1 MTESLDKPKKRVL
14 GLTGNMWIYAFGV
27 MGINLA
33 IGLVNSYQAE
43 FFDKIM
49 RLNLVG
55 IALIILAAKFISIVA
70 DFVIGNLI
78 DRANFK
84 AGKMRP
90 WILFSA
96 FPLFVF
102 TMLSFA
108 FIPFPETKGGEVGK
122 YIYITFIL
130 ILWNVSMTM
139 ADIPSQGMLKMV
151 AGTPEDTNNAAGWAN
166 TLKSVALA
174 CSGVFITVVCMITGS
189 GAVGWKEYLITAA
202 ILSGVGLILQLLMY
216 FKGKEEY
223 KVNASSAMSFKE
235 MFRELKSNRMIQ
247 IVLVTYLLGFGRNI
261 GLSIAVQAS
270 CIMIRDGIDLT
281 KLGLGVMSGDA
292 CSWAIGLTSAISS
305 MVTIILNPVIN
316 KKTWRKEILH
326 HRGLLRLCGQ
336 LDFVFTVRS
345 HACGNRDG
353 RRTVFEKHLG
363 NLDLSVLPRVR
374 VRSQRL
380 SPHGHDGRYRRLSG
394 MENGQTYRRHAVC
407 NPVDVQQTQQRFV
420 GFFGAFIHR
429 RNRIQRKQLC
439 GRG

>member
-1 MTESLDKPKKRVL
+1 
-14 GLTGNMWIYAFGV
+14 MWIYAFGV

-316 KKTWRKEILH
+316 KNLAKRNTSSSRAFTA
-326 HRGLLRLCGQ
+326 LR
-336 LDFVFTVRS
+336 S
-345 HACGNRDG
+345 A
-353 RRTVFEKHLG
+353 
-363 NLDLSVLPRVR
+363 
-374 VRSQRL
+374 
-380 SPHGHDGRYRRLSG
+380 
-394 MENGQTYRRHAVC
+394 
-407 NPVDVQQTQQRFV
+407 
-420 GFFGAFIHR
+420 
-429 RNRIQRKQLC
+429 
-439 GRG
+439 